1 MSLEWTICITRDH
14 LWGVGQAST
23 WLVGSIHKELCACQ
37 GGTPPY
43 PSHCTWL
50 VGFATCKTWPTTHH
64 STSRGKYHIYI
75 SKIHVYTEYQN
86 THIMAESSHHQT
98 CNMFIIMWRT
108 YRNRLPH
115 PLPKSSPCPRTLIA
129 NSNTL
134 LIQSEYRLEEPVWR
148 GNVQWVDEVG
158 EHKGHQHQHVGDP
171 LVNRCACN
179 RTEMQASVYL
189 HLISWWTKRHE
200 NNSLVTQTFTWSWWT
215 ITRER
220 EWILE

>member
-98 CNMFIIMWRT
+98 CNMFIVMWRT
-108 YRNRLPH
+108 YRNRIPH

-134 LIQSEYRLEEPVWR
+134 LIRIWIQIRRACMERKRLMGGWGRWAQGPPASARRRSPGQSLCLQQNRDAGISLFAF
-148 GNVQWVDEVG
+148 
-158 EHKGHQHQHVGDP
+158 HQ
-171 LVNRCACN
+171 LVNQDA
-179 RTEMQASVYL
+179 
-189 HLISWWTKRHE
+189 WK
-200 NNSLVTQTFTWSWWT
+200 
-215 ITRER
+215 
-220 EWILE
+220 